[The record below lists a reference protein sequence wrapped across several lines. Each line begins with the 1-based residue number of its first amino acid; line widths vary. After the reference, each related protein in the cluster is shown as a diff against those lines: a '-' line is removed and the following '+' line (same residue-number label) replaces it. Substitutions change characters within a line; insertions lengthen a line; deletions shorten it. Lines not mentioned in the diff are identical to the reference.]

1 MSQLRVPFMDLRI
14 QAEALREAS
23 LAAFTRVYDSGRF
36 ILGSEVQAFEQ
47 EVQALLGGVRCVGV
61 SNGTDALVCALSALK
76 IGSGHRVLTTP
87 LTFFATASAI
97 LRTGAQPVF
106 ADVDE
111 RTYNLSLASCD
122 ERAPA
127 PDAVIAVHLFGRPLP
142 ITPLR
147 ARFAGVPIIEDAAQA
162 FGAATPKGPVGTLG
176 RLGCFSFFPAKPL
189 GACGDAG
196 MVVTNDPELEQ
207 RCRQLRV
214 HGRGAS
220 GLFETG
226 GGNYRLDA
234 VQAALLRVKL
244 PLVQHWQ
251 GQRRANASF
260 YRETLADLEGLIL
273 PPSDDETG
281 SSAWSVFSVRVPARR
296 DALRRH
302 LAERG
307 IETAVYYPQAVHLQP
322 ALQQLG
328 YRRGQFPVAERLTQQ
343 LLALPVGPELE
354 PAQRHHVVEVVRAF
368 FGG

>member
-1 MSQLRVPFMDLRI
+1 
-14 QAEALREAS
+14 
-23 LAAFTRVYDSGRF
+23 
-36 ILGSEVQAFEQ
+36 
-47 EVQALLGGVRCVGV
+47 
-61 SNGTDALVCALSALK
+61 
-76 IGSGHRVLTTP
+76 
-87 LTFFATASAI
+87 
-97 LRTGAQPVF
+97 
-106 ADVDE
+106 
-111 RTYNLSLASCD
+111 
-122 ERAPA
+122 
-127 PDAVIAVHLFGRPLP
+127 
-142 ITPLR
+142 
-147 ARFAGVPIIEDAAQA
+147 
-162 FGAATPKGPVGTLG
+162 
-176 RLGCFSFFPAKPL
+176 
-189 GACGDAG
+189 